1 MPPAITLLY
10 AGISALILLGL
21 SARVVGLRR
30 KHQVGIGTGSVTALE
45 RAVRAQ
51 ANFTEYVPLALLLIA
66 LLELNGL
73 GAVVIHGFGV
83 VLVIGRVLHARG
95 LNRSAGTSAGR
106 FIGTLLTW
114 LVLLA
119 AGLTAAFVGLTQSAG

>member
-73 GAVVIHGFGV
+73 DAVVIHGFGA
-83 VLVIGRVLHARG
+83 VLVIGRVLHAQG

-106 FIGTLLTW
+106 FIGTLMTW

-119 AGLTAAFVGLTQSAG
+119 AGLTAAFVGVTQAVG